1 MGTTLFDSIPHLVDE
16 VEKLINH
23 YRGYEKGG
31 WTHES
36 VTDMIGRFVAS
47 VTRLVYC
54 PFCVAHAAS
63 AVVGAAG
70 DHVECIE
77 KNTVLKAFERL
88 YDSVI
93 APIKIPFVPD
103 LVEKLY
109 IDPAVRTF
117 LRDQAS
123 NLFDLVQTILKSAAS
138 GVPNVVGLA
147 GTGEPAIVS
156 DGPLFGP
163 VLAY

>member
-1 MGTTLFDSIPHLVDE
+1 MATTLFDSIPHLVDE

-23 YRGYEKGG
+23 YREYEKGG

-54 PFCVAHAAS
+54 PLCAAQKL
-63 AVVGAAG
+63 AVGAVG
-70 DHVECIE
+70 DHGDCIE
-77 KNTVLKAFERL
+77 KSTVLAAFEKL

-93 APIKIPFVPD
+93 APLKIPFVPD

-117 LRDQAS
+117 LRDQAG
-123 NLFDLVQTILKSAAS
+123 NLFDLVRTILDSAATYTP
-138 GVPNVVGLA
+138 VVVGLPPDKA
-147 GTGEPAIVS
+147 PAAFVG
-156 DGPLFGP
+156 GPFGP